1 MSKVTIKVNKEKCIG
16 CGSCFATAPEIFAI
30 DIDGKAKVTL
40 TETEDQVLIDKA
52 KMAMDMCP
60 NGAIEVV
67 ES

>member
-1 MSKVTIKVNKEKCIG
+1 MAKVTIKVNKEKCIG

-60 NGAIEVV
+60 NGAIEVI